1 MKQITFMLPWVS
13 AVTDRRK
20 RQLTRTLIIKG
31 TTFGGRED
39 IHC

>member
-1 MKQITFMLPWVS
+1 MKQTNKPWVS

-31 TTFGGRED
+31 TTFGG
-39 IHC
+39 